1 MLEGKAVKGEIYWT
15 YCGFRKER
23 FKVFCIRGGK
33 EFPRV
38 ARIWNEDTFAEQS
51 DERRFHKYGCPGL
64 LMTHTVYI
72 HELFHSEEDMDK
84 RKVIKLYPRAV

>member
-1 MLEGKAVKGEIYWT
+1 MLNGKAVKGEIYWT

-38 ARIWNEDTFAEQS
+38 ARIFNEETLAKQS
-51 DERRFHKYGCPGL
+51 DERRFNRWGCPGL
-64 LMTHTVYI
+64 GMTHERYI
-72 HELFHSEEDMDK
+72 GELFHNEEDMDK
-84 RKVIKLYPRAV
+84 RTVIKLYSHAV

>member
-1 MLEGKAVKGEIYWT
+1 MLNGKAVKGEVYWT

-38 ARIWNEDTFAEQS
+38 ARIYNEDTLAQQS
-51 DERRFHKYGCPGL
+51 EERRFHKYGCPGL
-64 LMTHTVYI
+64 GMTHECYI
-72 HELFHSEEDMDK
+72 YELFHCEEDMDK